1 MSATVSQLQQQEVEA
16 VAALW
21 RAYMVELFGQPG
33 HMTAEVF
40 RRDGLGARFN
50 TMVARDLNG
59 APTAAAVWWMTYD
72 AHHGVQ
78 GGEIADMFV
87 ARPHRALGVA
97 VQVIAA
103 VAAAVRERGGVF
115 LRGPATPE
123 NAQRLARR
131 GYMSS
136 AFPLVN
142 VYWGL
147 GLFDTLADNAGAD
160 ARTLAR
166 CLAAAA
172 SAQPSA
178 P

>member
-1 MSATVSQLQQQEVEA
+1 
-16 VAALW
+16 
-21 RAYMVELFGQPG
+21 
-33 HMTAEVF
+33 
-40 RRDGLGARFN
+40 
-50 TMVARDLNG
+50 MVARDRGG

-87 ARPHRALGVA
+87 APAHRALGIA
-97 VQVIAA
+97 AQVIAA

-115 LRGPATPE
+115 LRGPATAE

-131 GYMSS
+131 GYLSE

-142 VYWGL
+142 VYWGP

-166 CLAAAA
+166 RLAAAA
-172 SAQPSA
+172 DTASSSV
-178 P
+178 

>member
-1 MSATVSQLQQQEVEA
+1 MQPHEAEA

-21 RAYMVELFGQPG
+21 RVYMVELFGEPG
-33 HMTAEVF
+33 HMTPAVF
-40 RRDGLGARFN
+40 RRDGMGARFN
-50 TMVARDLNG
+50 TMLARDRGG
-59 APTAAAVWWMTYD
+59 APTGAAVWWMSYD

-87 ARPHRALGVA
+87 APTHRALGVA

-103 VAAAVRERGGVF
+103 VAAEVRGRGGVF

-123 NAQRLARR
+123 NAQRLAQR
-131 GYMSS
+131 GYLSG

-166 CLAAAA
+166 RLAAAR
-172 SAQPSA
+172 P
-178 P
+178 

>member
-1 MSATVSQLQQQEVEA
+1 MQPHEAEA
-16 VAALW
+16 VAGLW
-21 RAYMVELFGQPG
+21 RAYMVELFSEPG

-50 TMVARDLNG
+50 TMVARDRDG
-59 APTAAAVWWMTYD
+59 APTAVAVWWMTYD

-87 ARPHRALGVA
+87 APPHRALGVA

-115 LRGPATPE
+115 LRGPATPQ
-123 NAQRLARR
+123 NARRLARR
-131 GYMSS
+131 GYLSG

-147 GLFDTLADNAGAD
+147 GLFDALADSAGAD
-160 ARTLAR
+160 ARTIAR
-166 CLAAAA
+166 RLAADAA
-172 SAQPSA
+172 SPSIYPSA

>member
-1 MSATVSQLQQQEVEA
+1 MHPHEAEA
-16 VAALW
+16 VAGLW
-21 RAYMVELFGQPG
+21 REYMVELFGETG
-33 HMTAEVF
+33 RMSAEVF

-50 TMVARDLNG
+50 TMVARDRGG
-59 APTAAAVWWMTYD
+59 APTAVAVWWMTYD

-87 ARPHRALGVA
+87 APPHRALGVA

-103 VAAAVRERGGVF
+103 VAAAVRDRGGVF

-131 GYMSS
+131 GYLSG

-142 VYWGL
+142 VYWGP

-166 CLAAAA
+166 RLAA
-172 SAQPSA
+172 SSRR
-178 P
+178 